1 MPSLVGV
8 GSCVGCTRTRRIAH
22 ACGVVFGRAG
32 YMIMTPNTYDAQ
44 VERAVI
50 MLRNEFGVVSA
61 ATLLRP
67 PKARKKHW
75 TFRSL
80 TKLYGSRLRMQY
92 NNKKAST
99 MILFSLLIVHHS

>member
-1 MPSLVGV
+1 MWCRLWASGIHDND
-8 GSCVGCTRTRRIAH
+8 S
-22 ACGVVFGRAG
+22 
-32 YMIMTPNTYDAQ
+32 TPNTYDAQ